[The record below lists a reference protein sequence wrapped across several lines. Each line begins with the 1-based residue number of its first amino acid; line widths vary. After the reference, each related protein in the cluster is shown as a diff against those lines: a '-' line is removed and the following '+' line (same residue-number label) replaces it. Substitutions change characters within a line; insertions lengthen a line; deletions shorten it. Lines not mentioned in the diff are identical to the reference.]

1 MVVRMRGEQA
11 FGKWLDN
18 ERLFVLHGDPSEQM
32 FGEGEAMSVALELE
46 YEALYPR
53 LQVVQFTKERTSRVS
68 SRVQRR
74 RIVAAVIVLA
84 LLVLLMLPI
93 RALAGTTVGGS
104 GPVMG
109 QIYVVQSG
117 DTLASI
123 ARQADPSNVP
133 GMVAHLSQEAG
144 STVVVPGEHLL
155 IP

>member
-1 MVVRMRGEQA
+1 MRSEQA

-18 ERLFVLHGDPSEQM
+18 ERLFVLHGDRSEQM

-46 YEALYPR
+46 YEAFYPR
-53 LQVVQFTKERTSRVS
+53 LQVVPFTKERTSRVS

-93 RALAGTTVGGS
+93 RALAGTSVGGS

-109 QIYVVQSG
+109 QTYVVQSG

-123 ARQADPSNVP
+123 ARQADPSNVS
-133 GMVAHLSQEAG
+133 GMVAHLTQETG
-144 STVVVPGEHLL
+144 STAVVPGEHLL